1 MISSAAQTGHCLAY
15 KSDYVDSLHIVRVCR
30 LLFLSYMQRVS
41 IMTEVNS
48 FKNDSNGTIAPGA
61 FSCGLNL

>member
-1 MISSAAQTGHCLAY
+1 M
-15 KSDYVDSLHIVRVCR
+15 SDYVDSLHIVKVCR
-30 LLFLSYMQRVS
+30 LLFLSYMLRVS